1 MFVVISREVGVNLTM
16 KTLTFSVECFLIQQV
31 NSRNYSFM
39 RGKSTGS
46 ANGLKLE

>member
-16 KTLTFSVECFLIQQV
+16 KTLTFSVECFLIQPV

-39 RGKSTGS
+39 RGKSKGQPM
-46 ANGLKLE
+46 A